1 MFIYIIYIILKIP
14 HIIHRKDTYKSVCQ
28 VDVILL
34 RRSSKPTL
42 LSLIFTVRDITFIGD
57 IVVTN
62 KVHIPNYLLPTKYK
76 QVLATVVMGS
86 LLQWYV
92 SCPQVVGNLH
102 LQFTVYSKYTK
113 STQVEILLWFFFL
126 IVSPNPL
133 YLNLWKPALQKK
145 CHPQWMK
152 FKISQCQIRTNNLS
166 KQKAN
171 LTICWV
177 NLCRGKIV

>member
-1 MFIYIIYIILKIP
+1 MPGRFDLITSLEQANTPCSHLHCSGHYIYRWYCCHKQGPSIFLI
-14 HIIHRKDTYKSVCQ
+14 TYFPLNTNKSWQVCCMPLIRMRMQ
-28 VDVILL
+28 
-34 RRSSKPTL
+34 TL
-42 LSLIFTVRDITFIGD
+42 L
-57 IVVTN
+57 
-62 KVHIPNYLLPTKYK
+62 
-76 QVLATVVMGS
+76 Q
-86 LLQWYV
+86 QWLWAACSSDTSAV
-92 SCPQVVGNLH
+92 PRWLGTCICNFS
-102 LQFTVYSKYTK
+102 VYSKYIK
-113 STQVEILLWFFFL
+113 STQVEILIWFFFL